1 MLVILFMIILDKEN
15 ELLGLIILLLNG
27 KVSWFGKFI
36 NIVNY
41 K

>member
-1 MLVILFMIILDKEN
+1 MLVILFTIILDKEN
-15 ELLGLIILLLNG
+15 ELLGLIILLLND